1 MSITGAAHVL
11 WGEFWLFSS
20 NSSLLPIYIF
30 IIAHLPS
37 LSLVVKKLSSYNDK
51 ITARFINCVIF

>member
-11 WGEFWLFSS
+11 WGELWMFSS
-20 NSSLLPIYIF
+20 NSLLPIYIF